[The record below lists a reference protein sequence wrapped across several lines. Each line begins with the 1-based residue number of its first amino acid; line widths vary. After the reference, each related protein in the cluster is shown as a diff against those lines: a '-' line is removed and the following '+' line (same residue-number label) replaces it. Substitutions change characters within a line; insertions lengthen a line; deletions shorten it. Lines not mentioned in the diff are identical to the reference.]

1 MISTYSGE
9 NVNPLPSFQGEP
21 LDLRLGE
28 VTAGK
33 TAEAV
38 YQAMAPANPE
48 DDFRVA
54 TVCVFLHE
62 LQVDVFEKAVIN
74 RHERKDHE

>member
-1 MISTYSGE
+1 MISTYSGD

-21 LDLRLGE
+21 RDLRLGE
-28 VTAGK
+28 TTAGK

-38 YQAMAPANPE
+38 YEAMAPADPKE
-48 DDFRVA
+48 DFRVA

-62 LQVDVFEKAVIN
+62 LRTDVFEKAVIN
-74 RHERKDHE
+74 RHERKDDE